1 MYLLYPSIGF
11 YYDSEK
17 QQVKLNSKGLQ
28 MDFDMNDKVI
38 FVFVVVNVILFFI
51 FWTTRCY
58 CCLMRFVDR
67 SAFNK

>member
-38 FVFVVVNVILFFI
+38 FFVVVVNVILFFI
-51 FWTTRCY
+51 F
-58 CCLMRFVDR
+58 
-67 SAFNK
+67 

>member
-38 FVFVVVNVILFFI
+38 FVFVVNVILFFI

-67 SAFNK
+67 SVFNK